1 MRLVPGARACSLAV
15 ACALG
20 AGPFLSAPLA
30 SAEPLA
36 GELIDTSAAAPEH
49 WIPGTAR
56 AFRISYWSEGAGE
69 QRIPVSGAVYLP
81 AGTPPPGGWPVIAW
95 AHGTV
100 GLADDCAPSIN
111 ARSERDLEYLEAWLA
126 EGYAIVASDYPGLGG
141 PGVHPYLN
149 GRIAANGVID
159 AVRAAR
165 AAEPALSPSWVAVG
179 QSQGGH
185 ASLFTARQ
193 APGRAPE
200 LDFRGAVATGAPSQ
214 LEVLIPSLG
223 PWFPEIG
230 QPGLTVFVSYLL
242 ASVRA
247 THPEAD
253 VDSYLTPLGRAV
265 VDDAERLCYR
275 DQRDRVAGIAM
286 GALFS
291 RQLTSA
297 PFFEAMRDVVAVP
310 VTEYERPFMIA
321 QGGLDT
327 TVWAPLTEI
336 LATRMRANQ
345 QPLTLR
351 YYPADSHDSTMFAS
365 LDDSRPFVRE
375 LFR

>member
-1 MRLVPGARACSLAV
+1 MAIGSLA
-15 ACALG
+15 G
-20 AGPFLSAPLA
+20 APLA
-30 SAEPLA
+30 ASLPVA
-36 GELIDTSAAAPEH
+36 GELIASSAAPAEQ

-56 AFRISYWSEGAGE
+56 AFRISYWSDGAGE
-69 QRIPVSGAVYLP
+69 QRSPVSGAVYLP
-81 AGTPPPGGWPVIAW
+81 GGAPPPGGWPIIAW

-100 GLADDCAPSIN
+100 GLADHCAPSISG
-111 ARSERDLEYLEAWLA
+111 RSERDLGYLEAWLD

-149 GRIAANGVID
+149 GRIAAHGVID

-165 AAEPALSPSWVAVG
+165 AAEPALSRSWVAVG

-185 ASLFTARQ
+185 AALFTARL

-214 LEVLIPSLG
+214 LEALIPALG

-230 QPGLTVFVSYLL
+230 QPGLTVFVTYLL

-247 THPEAD
+247 SHPEAD
-253 VDSYLTPLGRAV
+253 VDSYLTPLGRSV
-265 VDDAERLCYR
+265 VADAERLCYSA
-275 DQRDRVAGIAM
+275 QRDRVSGIAL
-286 GALFS
+286 GSLFS
-291 RQLTSA
+291 RQLTTV
-297 PFFEAMRDVVAVP
+297 PFFSAVREVVEVP
-310 VTEYERPFMIA
+310 VDGYERPYMIA
-321 QGGLDT
+321 QGGLDG

-336 LATRMRANQ
+336 LASRMRAAQ

-351 YYPADSHDSTMFAS
+351 YYPAEGHDSTMPAS
-365 LDDSRPFVRE
+365 LEDSLPFVRE
-375 LFR
+375 LFRG